1 MPITDDFIRQ
11 VMRDVL
17 KRKRA
22 PENAGLGDMP
32 TPPPLDPPAAPS
44 ALLTL
49 HTELDAWRAL
59 GRRLL
64 NPDDLGWA
72 CTQEIR
78 DKVRALL

>member
-1 MPITDDFIRQ
+1 MPCSSELLRQ
-11 VMRDVL
+11 IMRDVL

-22 PENAGLGDMP
+22 PENAGLGYMP
-32 TPPPLDPPAAPS
+32 TPPTLDTPAAPS

-72 CTQEIR
+72 CTQEVR
-78 DKVRALL
+78 AKVRALL

>member
-11 VMRDVL
+11 IMRDML
-17 KRKRA
+17 KRWRA
-22 PENAGLGDMP
+22 PENAGLGYMV

>member
-11 VMRDVL
+11 IMRDVL

-22 PENAGLGDMP
+22 PENAGLGNVP
-32 TPPPLDPPAAPS
+32 TPTTLDPPAAPS

>member
-1 MPITDDFIRQ
+1 MPCSSELLRQ
-11 VMRDVL
+11 IMRDVL

-22 PENAGLGDMP
+22 PENAGLGNVP
-32 TPPPLDPPAAPS
+32 TSTTLDPPAAPS

-72 CTQEIR
+72 CTQEVR

>member
-1 MPITDDFIRQ
+1 MPCSSELLRQ
-11 VMRDVL
+11 IMRDVL

-22 PENAGLGDMP
+22 PENAGLGYMP
-32 TPPPLDPPAAPS
+32 TPPTLDPPAAPS

>member
-11 VMRDVL
+11 IMRDVL

-22 PENAGLGDMP
+22 SENAGLGNVP
-32 TPPPLDPPAAPS
+32 TPPPLDPPSAPS
-44 ALLTL
+44 ALLPL
-49 HTELDAWRAL
+49 HTTMDTWRAL

-64 NPDDLGWA
+64 NPDDLRRA

>member
-1 MPITDDFIRQ
+1 MPCSSELLRQ
-11 VMRDVL
+11 IMRDVL

-22 PENAGLGDMP
+22 SENAGLGNVP
-32 TPPPLDPPAAPS
+32 TPPPLDPPSAPS

-49 HTELDAWRAL
+49 HTELDSWRAL

>member
-1 MPITDDFIRQ
+1 MPCSSELLRQ
-11 VMRDVL
+11 IMRDVL

-22 PENAGLGDMP
+22 PENAGLGNVP

-44 ALLTL
+44 SLLTL
-49 HTELDAWRAL
+49 HTELDSGRAL

>member
-1 MPITDDFIRQ
+1 
-11 VMRDVL
+11 MRKL
-17 KRKRA
+17 CELRA
-22 PENAGLGDMP
+22 AHKAAR
-32 TPPPLDPPAAPS
+32 LDNVPPAKQMDAPAQPT

>member
-1 MPITDDFIRQ
+1 MPCSSELLRQ
-11 VMRDVL
+11 IMRDVL

-22 PENAGLGDMP
+22 SENAGLGNVP
-32 TPPPLDPPAAPS
+32 TPPSLDPPAAPS